1 LCVDC
6 TRILD
11 IVEENTAYV
20 NNWNYNDIDEE
31 IKNETQSGV
40 LVCKPLFYFVHKYTC
55 AHIKNW
61 IAQLIYIW
69 NLMS

>member
-31 IKNETQSGV
+31 IKNETQVVS
-40 LVCKPLFYFVHKYTC
+40 LSANHYFILYIYTC

-69 NLMS
+69 